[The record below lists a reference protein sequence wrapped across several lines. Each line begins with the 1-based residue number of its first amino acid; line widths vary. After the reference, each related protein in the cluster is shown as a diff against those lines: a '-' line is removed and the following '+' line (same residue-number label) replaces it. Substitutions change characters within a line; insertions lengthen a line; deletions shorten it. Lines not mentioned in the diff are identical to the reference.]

1 MKIENEN
8 KKIVRLQN
16 DIKFQ
21 SEQISDFE
29 RKYNEDLNSRKDP
42 LVNEL
47 ADSNKK
53 KSKLE
58 EEI

>member
-8 KKIVRLQN
+8 KKIIRLQN